1 MPLDPTTGVYQY
13 NIGDLLRL
21 QATFTNLS
29 GTKVDP
35 TTIVLKVKNPAGA
48 ITTYTYPTNITRSST
63 GVFYYDYAVLASGAH
78 YFNWAGS
85 GAFTAADENVFS
97 VVSTVF

>member
-1 MPLDPTTGVYQY
+1 MPLDPTTGIFQY

-21 QATFTNLS
+21 QATFTSLT

-35 TTIVLKVKNPAGA
+35 TTIILKVKNPAGT
-48 ITTYTYPTNITRSST
+48 ITTYTYPTNIVRSST
-63 GVFYYDYAVLASGAH
+63 GVYYYDYSVLASGVH

-85 GAFTAADENVFS
+85 GAFTAADENQFL
-97 VVSTVF
+97 VVTTVF